1 MIRLY
6 LDTSVFN
13 RPFDDQSQVKIFLET
28 QATISVL
35 RTITEQ
41 TVELMSSTVLQ
52 YENRQNPSPIK
63 RAFMQ
68 AYLDIANFQ
77 PPLNQSVIQRAATL
91 KEQGIQLIDSLH
103 IASAEVSACD
113 YVLTCDKRLINRC
126 QNLALKVLNPVN
138 YILEIEDESSS
149 E

>member
-13 RPFDDQSQVKIFLET
+13 RSFDDQSQVKIFLET

-77 PPLNQSVIQRAATL
+77 QPLNQSVIQRAATL